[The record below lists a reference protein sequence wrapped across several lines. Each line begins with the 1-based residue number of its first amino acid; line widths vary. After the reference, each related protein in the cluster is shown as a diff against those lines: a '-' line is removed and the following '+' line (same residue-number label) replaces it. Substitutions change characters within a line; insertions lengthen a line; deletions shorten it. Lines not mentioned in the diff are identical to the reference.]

1 MVKVGKIRVK
11 GQEIGKIMNKSA
23 NYLAVYR
30 GKLIDDQVIKP
41 NGCTAL
47 VITAVL
53 ALNFT
58 PKRKIKKTE
67 NK

>member
-41 NGCTAL
+41 NG
-47 VITAVL
+47 
-53 ALNFT
+53 
-58 PKRKIKKTE
+58 
-67 NK
+67 